1 MIILIIILLII
12 LTIVIWGG
20 VTSWRFIDKKR
31 GGSVTKNEYYADK
44 KIEAFK
50 NVWSKKDKEDIIKLL
65 KIFDK
70 ICVENDIK
78 YFLFAGTL
86 LGWARYK
93 KILPWDDDVD
103 VVIPKK
109 DLKKFKSLSEKFKK
123 DHGIG
128 MVGKTWDTDNFQ
140 KLSFIKNEPIP
151 YWKKRNIHN
160 TFPFIDIFTYS
171 DNQDIDAP
179 KVINGGERI
188 IRAPEKIFRSEFE
201 GVKMNIPSNWE
212 WHLDK
217 RFGNWRD
224 ECQTGSLIHRLEER
238 KPNISLPCSK
248 LDINK
253 LPLSNI

>member
-1 MIILIIILLII
+1 MIFYIILFLII
-12 LTIVIWGG
+12 LGIVIWGE
-20 VTSWRFIDKKR
+20 VTSWRFISKNR
-31 GGSVTKNEYYADK
+31 EGSVTKNEYYANK

-103 VVIPKK
+103 IVIPKK

-128 MVGKTWDTDNFQ
+128 MVGKTWHTDNFQ

-151 YWKKRNIHN
+151 YWKKRRIHN

-179 KVINGGERI
+179 KVINGGEVL

-212 WHLDK
+212 WYLDK

-224 ECQTGSLIHRLEER
+224 ECQTGDLIHRLEEN
-238 KPNISLPCSK
+238 KPNISLPCSE

-253 LPLSNI
+253 L